1 MSFFSRLF
9 NRKGTA
15 QPVHAATSGVK
26 LTDGTPKPA
35 AQATAKAAPAPVIP
49 KPAPKAPNGDPLA
62 EAVVGTPQTTELL
75 RGIAD
80 RLQQD
85 AQRPDI
91 WDMEEEGE
99 TERTSTVPP
108 SPMAPTTAEL
118 LARAGGGAAK
128 PRTARTKT
136 RLIGFDTSEGD
147 ALDLADDMA
156 PAASDIDADTAPA
169 AATGDMVHFPVGWV
183 VVTDGPGRGAHFPLV
198 EGLSSVGRGD
208 DQTVRLDF
216 GDASISRTGHAAITF
231 EADTRSFGLAQG
243 GKSNIIRL
251 NGQPVLERQEMQDG
265 DRIRLGETEL
275 RLVVLCNETFDWTG
289 ESGDEEDDDD
299 LAIA

>member
-1 MSFFSRLF
+1 
-9 NRKGTA
+9 
-15 QPVHAATSGVK
+15 
-26 LTDGTPKPA
+26 
-35 AQATAKAAPAPVIP
+35 
-49 KPAPKAPNGDPLA
+49 
-62 EAVVGTPQTTELL
+62 
-75 RGIAD
+75 
-80 RLQQD
+80 
-85 AQRPDI
+85 
-91 WDMEEEGE
+91 
-99 TERTSTVPP
+99 
-108 SPMAPTTAEL
+108 
-118 LARAGGGAAK
+118 
-128 PRTARTKT
+128 
-136 RLIGFDTSEGD
+136 
-147 ALDLADDMA
+147 
-156 PAASDIDADTAPA
+156 
-169 AATGDMVHFPVGWV
+169 
-183 VVTDGPGRGAHFPLV
+183 
-198 EGLSSVGRGD
+198 VGRGD